1 MELEGGRFELEVVER
16 KSPGEGEA
24 AVRGW
29 DEWAGGQGNESGPGV
44 AGLNFK
50 AMPKSRGDLAEL
62 TFGDKVEVE
71 EDEGEVSVA
80 EEEVGALD
88 RLLGFRAANPDEAA
102 AFFVTVRGGVEGV
115 AAIDESEGE
124 IAFFG
129 EEFGNDERGSGG
141 LARGDDFAEMTGG
154 EFEGGLSRG
163 RGGDWDGSAMS
174 GRELF
179 TKLASE
185 LINLENA
192 QSVFIRTLFLG
203 EVKKDEVLTILR
215 DLICAEAQRVL
226 VFGSGGGLEKSKERV
241 EVVFTMG
248 RDYFWGRW
256 LCKLLNLC

>member
-1 MELEGGRFELEVVER
+1 MEVEGGVVHRLGLSCQLLAFCVVELEGGRFELEVVER
-16 KSPGEGEA
+16 ESSGEGEA

-29 DEWAGGQGNESGPGV
+29 DEWARGHGNESGPRV

-50 AMPKSRGDLAEL
+50 AMPKSGGDLAEL

-80 EEEVGALD
+80 EEKVGALD

-102 AFFVTVRGGVEGV
+102 AFFVTVRGRVEGV
-115 AAIDESEGE
+115 ASIDESEGE

-129 EEFGNDERGSGG
+129 EEFGNDEGGSGG
-141 LARGDDFAEMTGG
+141 LARGDDFAEMSGG
-154 EFEGGLSRG
+154 EFEGGLSWG
-163 RGGDWDGSAMS
+163 FPGDWDGSAMS

-192 QSVFIRTLFLG
+192 QNMFIRTCFW
-203 EVKKDEVLTILR
+203 
-215 DLICAEAQRVL
+215 
-226 VFGSGGGLEKSKERV
+226 V
-241 EVVFTMG
+241 ESRRMKF
-248 RDYFWGRW
+248 
-256 LCKLLNLC
+256 